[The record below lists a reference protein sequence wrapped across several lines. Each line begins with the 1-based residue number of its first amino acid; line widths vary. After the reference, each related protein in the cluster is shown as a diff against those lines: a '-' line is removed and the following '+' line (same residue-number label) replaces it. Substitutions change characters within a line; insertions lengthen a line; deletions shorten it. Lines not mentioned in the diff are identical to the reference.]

1 MATWLRKLTGSRR
14 KNTAEISR
22 ATTLGDHTAT
32 LTDADLR
39 RTFDTALRDKDTATM
54 FATLREAS
62 TRTIGLTPFD
72 CQLRGAQELLKGNV
86 IQMATGEGKTLVGA
100 LAAIIYA
107 HQGRKIHCITVNS
120 YLAGR
125 DADWMGPLFNF
136 FDVTTGAIH
145 EHMTADQR
153 RATYSNDVVFG
164 SINEIGFDV
173 LRDHLIT
180 RHEDQVQPT
189 PDVAI
194 VDEADSVMVDEA
206 LVPLVLAGSAPGHAP
221 TGRISEIVRNLTKD
235 EDYSIDDDQRNVFLT
250 DKGAH
255 TVEKRLGLSSLY
267 DAENISTTLVQVNV
281 ALHAKELLVKD
292 VHYIVRDGKV
302 ALVDNSKGRIADLQR
317 WPDGLQ
323 SAVEAKEGL
332 DVTDGGRVLDT
343 ITTQALLGRYT
354 NLCGMTGT
362 ATAASEQLRQ
372 FYGLGVA
379 VIDPHVPCIRDD
391 EADRIFSTADD
402 RRRGIIE
409 HIQQLQQVGR
419 PVLVGTHNVAESED
433 IQNALQAIGVDCVVL
448 NAKNHEKEARI
459 IADAGLP
466 GRVTVSTQMAGRG
479 TDIKLGGAHEQ
490 YRDDVVTAGGLAVVG
505 FGRHRSARLD
515 DQLRGRAGRQ
525 GDPGTSVIF
534 VSLEDDVIAVGG
546 AGESIN
552 AVPDDNGQLTQK
564 KVYSF
569 VDHCQR
575 VTEGQMLQI
584 HANTWKYNK
593 LINDQRVIIDERR
606 SDILDSDVA
615 LKELQRRAHRDL
627 TVPHDVQ
634 VQAARDVELFHLDE
648 HWARHLEYLDD
659 IRESI
664 HLRALARENPVDEF
678 HRMSIAEFKNLAT
691 GAVDDAVE
699 TWRHIT
705 IDNNGA
711 DLGERGLRRPSS
723 TWTYMVND
731 NPLSGNNG
739 SVVGS
744 VVNLFR

>member
-1 MATWLRKLTGSRR
+1 MPIWFRKLTGSRR
-14 KNTAEISR
+14 KSTADISH
-22 ATTLGDHTAT
+22 ATELRDWTAT
-32 LTDADLR
+32 LDATELR
-39 RTFDTALRDKDTATM
+39 DSFDTALRGNDNGTL
-54 FATLREAS
+54 FAILREAS
-62 TRTIGLTPFD
+62 ARTIGLTPFD
-72 CQLRGAQELLKGNV
+72 CQLRGAYELLNGKV

-107 HQGRKIHCITVNS
+107 RRGQKTHCITVNS

-125 DADWMGPLFNF
+125 DAHWMRPLFAF
-136 FDVTTGAIH
+136 FDVTVGAIH
-145 EHMTADQR
+145 EHMTSDER
-153 RATYSNDVVFG
+153 RKTYTNDVVFG
-164 SINEIGFDV
+164 SINEIGFDL

-180 RHEDQVQPT
+180 RRQDQVQT
-189 PDVAI
+189 SPDVAI

-206 LVPLVLAGSAPGHAP
+206 LVPLVLAGNAPGHAP
-221 TGRISEIVRNLTKD
+221 TGRISEIVRQLTKD
-235 EDYSIDDDQRNVFLT
+235 EDYAIDDDQRNVFLT

-255 TVEKRLGLSSLY
+255 IVERRLGIASLY
-267 DAENISTTLVQVNV
+267 DPENIGTTLVQVNV
-281 ALHAKELLVKD
+281 ALHAKELLIRD

-343 ITTQALLGRYT
+343 ITIQALLGRYT
-354 NLCGMTGT
+354 TLCGMTGT
-362 ATAASEQLRQ
+362 ATAAAEQLRP
-372 FYGLGVA
+372 FYGLDVA
-379 VIDPHVPCIRDD
+379 IIEPNVPCIRDD
-391 EADRIFSTADD
+391 EPDRIFTTDD
-402 RRRGIIE
+402 GRRRALVE
-409 HIQQLQQVGR
+409 HIQHLQQVGR
-419 PVLVGTHNVAESED
+419 PVLVGTHNVAESEG
-433 IQNALQAIGVDCVVL
+433 IEHALHAIGVDCVVL
-448 NAKNHEKEARI
+448 NAKNDQKEARI

-479 TDIKLGGAHEQ
+479 TDIKLGGSDEKH
-490 YRDDVVTAGGLAVVG
+490 RDDVVRAGGLAVVG
-505 FGRHRSARLD
+505 YGRHRSVRLD

-525 GDPGTSVIF
+525 GDPGSSVFF
-534 VSLEDDVIAVGG
+534 VSLEDDVVAIGG
-546 AGESIN
+546 AGESIT
-552 AVPDDNGQLTQK
+552 AAPDNNGQITQK
-564 KVYSF
+564 KAYSF
-569 VDHCQR
+569 IDHCQR

-606 SDILDSDVA
+606 RNILDTDQA
-615 LKELQRRAHRDL
+615 LNELQRRTYREL
-627 TVPHDVQ
+627 TVPYDTQ

-678 HRMSIAEFKNLAT
+678 HRMSIAAFKRLASA
-691 GAVDDAVE
+691 AVDDASE
-699 TWRHIT
+699 TWRQAK
-705 IDNNGA
+705 IDNSGV

-731 NPLSGNNG
+731 NPLSGNHG

-744 VVNLFR
+744 VINMFR